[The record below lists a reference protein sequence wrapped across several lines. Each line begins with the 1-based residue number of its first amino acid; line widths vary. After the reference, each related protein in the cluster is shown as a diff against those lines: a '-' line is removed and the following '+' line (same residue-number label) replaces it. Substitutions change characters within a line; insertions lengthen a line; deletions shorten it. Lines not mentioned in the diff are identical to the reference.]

1 MDQTFLADF
10 ETEIWELSACQPHPE
25 NPRRHPKKGKPKWEA
40 LRKSL
45 QFDYFDPM
53 VVNRRNGMLVSGHL
67 RREMLLD
74 LGETR
79 ARVVVKDYDEATHKA
94 RMIAANTLI
103 GEWEETMLAKLAGE
117 LEGGG
122 IDASLLGLT
131 EKDMMNLLDGPVT
144 IDDTEQVEELKSKA
158 EQLLEKWQVKPG
170 HMYQIGPHRLLCGRC
185 ESPDNWQ
192 LLLGDGQADMIWCDP
207 PYNVAYDAAQRK
219 RNKLHTEAGSKTN
232 IVPQT
237 ILNDDMPRGEYAELL
252 NAWLGTGIARL
263 KPGGAIYIAHADSFG
278 LETRQAAAA
287 AGAYIAQCLVWVKQ
301 AFTLGR
307 QDYQWQHEPILYGWK
322 TGAAHHWQGGFS
334 QSTII
339 DEAVDLKKLSK
350 GELIT
355 MINHLRNATDTS
367 IIREPRNVVSDLHP
381 TVKPV
386 RLVARQIWNSSRRG
400 ETVLELFGGSG
411 TTLAAAEQTGRRCVA
426 TELDP
431 KFCAVILERMSSYG
445 LSIEKLPG
453 LN

>member
-1 MDQTFLADF
+1 MDQAFLADF
-10 ETEIWELSACQPHPE
+10 ETEIWELSACLPHEE

-53 VVNRRNGMLVSGHL
+53 VVNRRNGRLVSGHL

-117 LEGGG
+117 LETGG

-144 IDDTEQVEELKSKA
+144 IDDTEQAEELKSKA

-170 HMYQIGPHRLLCGRC
+170 DLYQIGAHRLLCGRC
-185 ESPDNWQ
+185 ESTDNWQ
-192 LLLGDGQADMIWCDP
+192 RLLGDGQADMMWIDP
-207 PYNVAYDAAQRK
+207 PYNVAYDGARLK
-219 RNKLHTEAGSKTN
+219 GVKTKTELR
-232 IVPQT
+232 PQT
-237 ILNDDMPRGEYAELL
+237 ILNDDMPRGEYVELL
-252 NAWLGTGIARL
+252 NAWLGTGLSRL

-278 LETRQAAAA
+278 METRQAAVA
-287 AGAYIAQCLVWVKQ
+287 AGAYIAQCLIWVKQ

-307 QDYQWQHEPILYGWK
+307 QDYQWQHEPIFYGWK

-339 DEAVDLKKLSK
+339 DDATDLKKLSK

-367 IIREPRNVVSDLHP
+367 VIREPRNTVSDLHP
-381 TVKPV
+381 TMKPV

-431 KFCAVILERMSSYG
+431 KFCAVILERLSSYG
-445 LSIEKLPG
+445 LTIEKQHG
-453 LN
+453 LE